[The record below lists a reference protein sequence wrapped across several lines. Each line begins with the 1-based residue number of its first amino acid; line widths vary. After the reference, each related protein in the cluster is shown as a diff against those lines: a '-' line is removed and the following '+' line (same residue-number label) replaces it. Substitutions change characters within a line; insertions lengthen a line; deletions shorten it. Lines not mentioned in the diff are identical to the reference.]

1 MQYSCNIYAKI
12 LQYLCNIYAIL
23 MQYLSNIYAIFMQ
36 YLCNIY
42 DSSSSSNSSS
52 FDFMQVLEEQTDLFT
67 YLELSIFSSD
77 LIKHSN
83 ILVEVG

>member
-1 MQYSCNIYAKI
+1 MQYLCIIYAI
-12 LQYLCNIYAIL
+12 FMQYLCNIYAIL
-23 MQYLSNIYAIFMQ
+23 MQ

-52 FDFMQVLEEQTDLFT
+52 FDFMQVLEEQTDFFT
-67 YLELSIFSSD
+67 YLELSMFSSD

>member
-1 MQYSCNIYAKI
+1 MQYLCIIYAIFK
-12 LQYLCNIYAIL
+12 QYLCNIYAIL
-23 MQYLSNIYAIFMQ
+23 MQ

-67 YLELSIFSSD
+67 YLELSMFSSD